1 MGASSFWSSSRTD
14 FMGETGSLLAHLGR
28 SKNEPG
34 LEIFLL
40 LYDKKF
46 MQFTNE
52 LKVDQK

>member
-1 MGASSFWSSSRTD
+1 
-14 FMGETGSLLAHLGR
+14 MGETGSLLAHLGR